1 MREGREG
8 NCIASEKRERV
19 ARSID
24 SGEGAASGECE
35 ISIPSPA
42 VKGAEGGR
50 ESELSGSCKT
60 NVSSARS
67 VGRYSQT
74 RTLRIRKPREVAQGQ
89 QALFYFSNIYFG
101 IL

>member
-1 MREGREG
+1 M
-8 NCIASEKRERV
+8 

-50 ESELSGSCKT
+50 EGERAEWKLQDECV
-60 NVSSARS
+60 VSA
-67 VGRYSQT
+67 
-74 RTLRIRKPREVAQGQ
+74 IRGEIFADSHL
-89 QALFYFSNIYFG
+89 AH
-101 IL
+101 

>member
-8 NCIASEKRERV
+8 NCIASEKRERVV

-50 ESELSGSCKT
+50 EG
-60 NVSSARS
+60 
-67 VGRYSQT
+67 GRAS
-74 RTLRIRKPREVAQGQ
+74 
-89 QALFYFSNIYFG
+89 
-101 IL
+101 